1 MHINYILNLGISK
14 KSYVGSGSFE
24 LVGEASTIIAINYE
38 GAGKFELVGNAATNL
53 KYYYAGSGS
62 FEIVGTNTGKIPEKL
77 YTNIKFSVNQVG
89 KTYDNK
95 QYKVLQTQSVG
106 DYPLY
111 VSSNTLQTKVFD
123 NNSLFTDSEIST
135 ILSNKYSNEITKYQK
150 TIDYINNKLSTIPL
164 PIDKEFLANIKFNI
178 NETFINLVNINN
190 EVISIAGSE
199 ADPYYIS
206 ESEIANQ
213 AAALTPPE
221 NIGYRVA
228 VNNNLIDK
236 YENKLDII
244 NNKLSGMIPSLLSPI
259 RTNVK
264 FSIKEHGS
272 NGLNQE
278 VNVKEVIGDTKQ
290 KYYTSEEKVYAE
302 NQLLD
307 DSETSGYF
315 NKIYK
320 EKINTYTKKLEEI
333 NGRLNA

>member
-1 MHINYILNLGISK
+1 M
-14 KSYVGSGSFE
+14 
-24 LVGEASTIIAINYE
+24 
-38 GAGKFELVGNAATNL
+38 
-53 KYYYAGSGS
+53 
-62 FEIVGTNTGKIPEKL
+62 
-77 YTNIKFSVNQVG
+77 
-89 KTYDNK
+89 
-95 QYKVLQTQSVG
+95 
-106 DYPLY
+106 
-111 VSSNTLQTKVFD
+111 
-123 NNSLFTDSEIST
+123 
-135 ILSNKYSNEITKYQK
+135 
-150 TIDYINNKLSTIPL
+150 